1 MRFQKL
7 VLATIVSFL
16 SACADDGGEA
26 VDQPEAPSRWPARQ
40 SVTNDVDRDL
50 EALLEYERIDGA
62 CDRWEAGERD
72 EETKMLCGKWM
83 FFYETFGTV
92 GIPTA
97 LLEFGQNYYVDYY
110 GPGFS
115 KFDFVADPTSE
126 TGMPLGL
133 AASSGRVEGAPEVGT
148 HAFTCASCHFGQMP
162 DGRYAV
168 GYGNMSLEYG
178 RFIAGLGSAINLSV
192 DPESEQVDP
201 RLREELLPYVEQA
214 EMRDDYGAALAGL
227 VTEISALGMNGPFD
241 ASSQSRFL
249 DLQPGTM
256 DFLTPPLLDDEVWTV
271 SRILSLWNLPSAEQR
286 DAAGMP
292 TEMLSWTGGTNRLD
306 QFIVGFVA
314 LGVADTEEWPKERIE
329 PLEAYIR
336 SLRVP
341 ELEEELDQAAVER
354 GAGLFVQE
362 GCLDCHNGPSGE
374 SDQAYGYDEL
384 GVDDQMQYIFGP
396 DEDGT
401 LCCGLDDGGESYVV
415 TGGIKAPR
423 LTGIDF
429 QSRFLHNGSV
439 ENLDQ
444 LLCLEER
451 PEDDALGQGSQ
462 GHEYGCELNADER
475 TDLISYLRSL

>member
-1 MRFQKL
+1 MRFQTL
-7 VLATIVSFL
+7 VLATLVAL
-16 SACADDGGEA
+16 LVACGDDDNPSASG
-26 VDQPEAPSRWPARQ
+26 PEAPTRWPAQQ
-40 SVTNDVDRDL
+40 SITNDADRNI
-50 EALLEYERIDGA
+50 EALLEYDRIEGA
-62 CDRWEAGERD
+62 CDRWESGARD

-83 FFYETFGTV
+83 FFYETFGTI
-92 GIPTA
+92 GIPSS
-97 LLEFGQNYYVDYY
+97 LLEFGQEYYEDYY

-115 KFDFVADPTSE
+115 NLKFVPDPTSE

-133 AASSGRVEGAPEVGT
+133 APSTGTVEGAPDVQT

-168 GYGNMSLEYG
+168 GYGNMELEYG

-192 DPESEQVDP
+192 DPETEMVDP
-201 RLREELLPYVEQA
+201 RIKEELLPHVEQA
-214 EMRDDYGAALAGL
+214 EMREDYGEALAGL
-227 VTEISALGMNGPFD
+227 VTELLSLGMNGPFD
-241 ASSQSRFL
+241 VSAQSRFL

-286 DAAGMP
+286 EAMDMP

-314 LGVADTEEWPKERIE
+314 LGVADTEVWTQERIE

-341 ELEEELDQAAVER
+341 PLESELDDDAVARGAAV
-354 GAGLFVQE
+354 FVEE
-362 GCLDCHNGPSGE
+362 GCLDCHMGPSGE
-374 SDQAYGYDEL
+374 SNQAYSYEEL

-396 DEDGT
+396 DENGT

-423 LTGIDF
+423 MTGIDF
-429 QSRFLHNGSV
+429 QTRFLHNGSV
-439 ENLDQ
+439 ESLDQ
-444 LLCLEER
+444 LFCLEDR

-462 GHEYGCELNADER
+462 GHTYGCELAESER
-475 TDLISYLRSL
+475 RDLITYLRSL